1 MGKVTS
7 DEILN
12 DQETRP
18 KYTNKLHKNKTF
30 PVNNNNNKKVNSIKE
45 TIYRKEENICK
56 LPDTGCIYVDK

>member
-1 MGKVTS
+1 MRKVIS

-30 PVNNNNNKKVNSIKE
+30 PVNKKTVNSIKE
-45 TIYRKEENICK
+45 TIYRKEEIICK
-56 LPDTGCIYVDK
+56 LPI